1 MKESKAPEKSK
12 EPKYNLNSIKLAFST
27 TDKLNMTA
35 TAMSDQYMLGFSDQD
50 VVDVIQK
57 LTSNDFYK
65 TMPPVKAGFTA
76 WQDVY
81 KSTFKETSLY
91 IKFQI
96 DSKGETIVSFKKDT
110 GKCV

>member
-1 MKESKAPEKSK
+1 MEEYKEQESAK
-12 EPKYNLNSIKLAFST
+12 EPKYNLDSIKLAFST

-50 VVDVIQK
+50 VVDAIQK

-65 TMPPVKAGFTA
+65 TMPPIKIGFSA

-81 KSTFKETSLY
+81 KTNFKSTNLY

-96 DSKGETIVSFKKDT
+96 GSRGETIVSFKKDA
-110 GKCV
+110 GKSV